1 MKTRINNERQMNKL
15 KVPKKNDCKLQTE
28 IRDRRSLLVI
38 RHSSY
43 IKKFIKF

>member
-15 KVPKKNDCKLQTE
+15 KVKKNDCKLQTE

>member
-15 KVPKKNDCKLQTE
+15 KVKKKDCKLQTE